1 MGTFHLDS
9 EDLSIADQIKSL
21 SDDELLDFW
30 EETQYLER
38 FLDEELSPESVNS
51 VDYERIILL
60 ELHVR
65 MCMRTLNSPS
75 SSGK

>member
-65 MCMRTLNSPS
+65 MCMRTLNSSPP
-75 SSGK
+75 SGK